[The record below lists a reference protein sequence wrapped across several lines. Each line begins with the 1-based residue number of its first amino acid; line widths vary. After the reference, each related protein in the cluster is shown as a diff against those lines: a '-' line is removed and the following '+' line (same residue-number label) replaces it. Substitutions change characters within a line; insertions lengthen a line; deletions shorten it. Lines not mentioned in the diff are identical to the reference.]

1 MPKIIQTPIT
11 FSQHMVN
18 HVTSHP
24 LVFGIL
30 LVLCVLLALI
40 SGKLSDEHQAKKA
53 YKNAQRQANRQ
64 QKHANRL
71 AKRQQKRDNKY
82 VINVIDDI
90 LALID
95 QRVPADPNPNEL
107 LRFKNTYLIVRDELG
122 NGQTVDQPLDQ
133 ILYEYYQ
140 MYNNDQS
147 SQLVQQMRL
156 VNRYLGFQY

>member
-1 MPKIIQTPIT
+1 MDSIFMKE
-11 FSQHMVN
+11 
-18 HVTSHP
+18 
-24 LVFGIL
+24 
-30 LVLCVLLALI
+30 AL
-40 SGKLSDEHQAKKA
+40 KEAKKA